1 MLWLQQDPA
10 TVNINMI
17 DSEELELE
25 GKERMVSEFNTES
38 ESSKMRSIKSLLP
51 KLLLIVA
58 FFSQ

>member
-25 GKERMVSEFNTES
+25 GEERVVSEFNTES